1 MGDGTVL
8 REGISILI
16 EAVVVSI
23 IVTAAFSIGY
33 YCMIAGNSNV
43 QRSQGNTY
51 ELAFNLISSLAKNG
65 GFDNSIVY
73 PNGTPINGWEQ
84 NMKMALN
91 NLLPTG
97 CVYNLSVYL
106 LASKG
111 QPYNISY
118 IKLNQLPISNAN
130 SVAIMNLPESV
141 EVSYIYTTP
150 NMKILLFQLQ
160 LSKVTS
166 P

>member
-1 MGDGTVL
+1 
-8 REGISILI
+8 
-16 EAVVVSI
+16 
-23 IVTAAFSIGY
+23 
-33 YCMIAGNSNV
+33 
-43 QRSQGNTY
+43 
-51 ELAFNLISSLAKNG
+51 
-65 GFDNSIVY
+65 
-73 PNGTPINGWEQ
+73 
-84 NMKMALN
+84 MKMALN

-97 CVYNLSVYL
+97 YVYNLSVYL